1 MKKLSLYV
9 FLVLMV
15 CSNSNSDHQ
24 VDHWVNLVC
33 KYNDGSGNIEI
44 KFDEKKLIEINV
56 LKVKKIEEYKI
67 IKKNNS
73 EVIAEIYLYTNDK
86 HVYNIN
92 RTTGTWIKE
101 QKIRDPDDPN
111 SNEYGT
117 YSTYYGTCKVKTQAF

>member
-1 MKKLSLYV
+1 MKKILTILIASM
-9 FLVLMV
+9 MV

-33 KYNDGSGNIEI
+33 KYDDGSGNIEI
-44 KFDEKKLIEINV
+44 KFDKKKLIEINV
-56 LKVKKIEEYKI
+56 LKVEKIKEYKI

-86 HVYNIN
+86 HVYYIN

-101 QKIRDPDDPN
+101 QKIRDPDDSN